1 MNNSEFRQIQI
12 LSYTSH
18 LQWETTASLEGDAGS
33 PVGDLLAS
41 PNFGICE
48 IIPLI
53 TISLTYLL
61 TTDALFF
68 FRFFA
73 IEVINADFILLVSKD
88 VLL

>member
-41 PNFGICE
+41 PNFGIYE
-48 IIPLI
+48 ITPRI
-53 TISLTYLL
+53 TYLL